1 MNLTRTTSLEKIEVV
16 DDESE
21 EKVVGGAVDIRFGE
35 RNVSPVTQYIYV
47 LARLDFS
54 LA

>member
-1 MNLTRTTSLEKIEVV
+1 MEVV
-16 DDESE
+16 DDDSE
-21 EKVVGGAVDIRFGE
+21 EKVVRGAVDIRIGE
-35 RNVSPVTQYIYV
+35 RYVSPVTQYIYV